1 MLPLTG
7 IVKVAPFLDM
17 SEEDWD
23 SVIDVNLKGVF
34 LVRPVAV
41 LMLDAKTGFPCS
53 WLPIYPFS
61 SPGSICCRSVVI
73 DIPMP
78 AIIHGSHNINM
89 HDVAV
94 YSGFQVFLIHL

>member
-53 WLPIYPFS
+53 WLPIDPFS
-61 SPGSICCRSVVI
+61 SPGCLFVVALWSLI
-73 DIPMP
+73 SRCQPSYM
-78 AIIHGSHNINM
+78 
-89 HDVAV
+89 AV
-94 YSGFQVFLIHL
+94 TTSTCMM